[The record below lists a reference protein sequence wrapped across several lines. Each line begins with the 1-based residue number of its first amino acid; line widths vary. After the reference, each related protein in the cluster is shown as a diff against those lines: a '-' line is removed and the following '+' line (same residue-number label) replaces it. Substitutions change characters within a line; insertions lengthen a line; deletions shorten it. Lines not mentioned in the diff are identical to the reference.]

1 MRDFRILIQ
10 RPQTFVHGLAAG
22 ERPEGGEGGGMDV
35 LHAGQSLFI
44 SLFKVLNSS
53 QQGCAAS

>member
-1 MRDFRILIQ
+1 MRNFRILMKST
-10 RPQTFVHGLAAG
+10 QTFVHGLAAG
-22 ERPEGGEGGGMDV
+22 ERAEGGEGGGMDV